1 MMDTIKIKTQLKR
14 VMSDRALKIVKCSQ
28 TKVTKQHN
36 DSLINSSLSLSSSQN
51 DLSMIIG
58 SNLQNKLNSRLLNS
72 SILNLNKNNL
82 NNNKITLQP
91 IKIVGK

>member
-1 MMDTIKIKTQLKR
+1 MDTNKIKTQLKR

-28 TKVTKQHN
+28 TKVKQLN
-36 DSLINSSLSLSSSQN
+36 DSLNLSSSQN

-72 SILNLNKNNL
+72 SILNLNKNNS

>member
-1 MMDTIKIKTQLKR
+1 MDTNKIKTQLKR

-28 TKVTKQHN
+28 SKVKQLN
-36 DSLINSSLSLSSSQN
+36 DSLNLSSSQN

-72 SILNLNKNNL
+72 SILNLNKNNTNSNN